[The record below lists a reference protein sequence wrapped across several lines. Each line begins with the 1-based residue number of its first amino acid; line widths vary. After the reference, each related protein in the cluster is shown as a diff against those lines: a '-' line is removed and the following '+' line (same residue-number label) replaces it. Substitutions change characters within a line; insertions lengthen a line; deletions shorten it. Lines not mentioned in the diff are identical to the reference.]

1 MNTQPDFS
9 SWLGQIGQEYG
20 AEIEAALR
28 KVVSPIQSFES
39 WHAALEE
46 LLVERAEGQMSQFRK
61 LRLQHCTSSGSLR
74 QDRAVSLDDVKA
86 LALATRPSRLP

>member
-1 MNTQPDFS
+1 
-9 SWLGQIGQEYG
+9 
-20 AEIEAALR
+20 
-28 KVVSPIQSFES
+28 
-39 WHAALEE
+39 LEE